1 MVGSRVSVQPGKE
14 GDPCDGRESL
24 AKGWCLL
31 EKLHV
36 PQHDLDC
43 CPAPPQS
50 TLPYAQLLTPAVSS
64 KRAPHL
70 VPTSGPLHSSS
81 LLSALVQLLPLG
93 S

>member
-1 MVGSRVSVQPGKE
+1 M
-14 GDPCDGRESL
+14 
-24 AKGWCLL
+24 KGWCFL
-31 EKLHV
+31 EKLQV

-64 KRAPHL
+64 KMTPHL

-81 LLSALVQLLPLG
+81 LLWYSSSSWGLEELP
-93 S
+93 SW